1 MNNAILNNDLIA
13 VQAGNVIVYNYDGET
28 RE

>member
-28 RE
+28 R